1 MPVIL
6 FDFDGV
12 LADTMED
19 VLAFGQEAC
28 AQLGFECHPSP
39 ADLDA
44 LDTMSVADYGRQL
57 KLPPEYIEEFIS
69 RYLQLFIQKT
79 TPPKLFPG
87 MERVISQ
94 AAKNNALAIITGN
107 STLTVEA
114 FLKEH
119 KLHDYIKLVLGA
131 EKKASRAEKIRS
143 ALRNLG
149 KPAETA
155 WMVGDSIS
163 DIRAAQETS
172 LKSVAVTWGHQSPS
186 RLQKAGPDYLVH
198 SPEDL
203 ADLLKNGLKRD

>member
-1 MPVIL
+1 MAVIL

-19 VLAFGQEAC
+19 VLAFGREAC
-28 AQLGFECHPSP
+28 AQLGFECSPSP

-57 KLPPEYIEEFIS
+57 KLPPEYIEEFSS
-69 RYLQLFIQKT
+69 RYLQLFIQKP
-79 TPPKLFPG
+79 TPPRLFPG

-114 FLKEH
+114 FLKEY
-119 KLHDYIKLVLGA
+119 KLQDYIKLVLGA

-143 ALRNLG
+143 ALRTLG
-149 KPAETA
+149 RPAETA

-172 LKSVAVTWGHQSPS
+172 LKSVAVTWGHQSFS

-198 SPEDL
+198 SPQEL
-203 ADLLKNGLKRD
+203 AELLKNGRKRA